1 MAAKV
6 LIANRGEIV
15 LRIARTCS
23 RLGYVPCGIY
33 SEADR
38 GSLHIKHCKEA
49 VNIGGY
55 RPSESYLCADKI
67 IKAATKLG
75 CEMVHP
81 GYGFLAENQGFAAL
95 CEKSGI
101 TFIGPSSSTLE
112 LTGDKARAREV
123 ASAVAPVVEGGEV
136 ADESEALVLAET
148 IGFPVILKAVKG
160 GGGRG
165 LRVASS
171 TVELKQAFISS
182 QSESM
187 LSFGSSR
194 LYIEKYLENP
204 RHIEVQILGDSKT
217 DSTIQLGERE
227 CSVQRRHQKL
237 IEETPSAAIDN
248 GMRERLTESAIAIAR
263 KVKYDN
269 AGTIE
274 FLYKD
279 RKFYFMEVNSRIQ
292 VEHPITEMVTGVDIV
307 EQQFR
312 IGAGQ
317 GLGIRQSEVSCRGHA
332 IECRINAE
340 HPITFAPYP
349 GQVEKFV
356 PPTGNGI
363 RIDSALYTGYT
374 VPPFYDSLL
383 AKVVC
388 HAENRSAAIEK
399 MKRALASTKIGGIPT
414 TIPFHLSALHDYRF
428 ISGNYNTSFA
438 SDLKQYTSKAGEAAA
453 AVFAALPK
461 RRRAPV
467 IHAKEGKDF
476 DPWLK
481 SRSEAV
487 LSRANA
493 LEQRRHR
500 ID

>member
-1 MAAKV
+1 LAAKV

-38 GSLHIKHCKEA
+38 GSLHIKQCKEA

-67 IKAATKLG
+67 IKAAAKLG

-81 GYGFLAENQGFAAL
+81 GYGFLAENREFASL
-95 CEKSGI
+95 CETSGI

-112 LTGDKARAREV
+112 LTGDKARARQV
-123 ASAVAPVVEGGEV
+123 ASDVAPVVEGGEV
-136 ADESEALVLAET
+136 ANETEAVRLAET
-148 IGFPVILKAVKG
+148 IGFPIILKAVKG

-165 LRVASS
+165 LRVVNS
-171 TVELKQAFISS
+171 TVELKQAFSSS

-187 LSFGSSR
+187 LSFGSGR
-194 LYIEKYLENP
+194 LYLEKYLENP

-217 DSTIQLGERE
+217 DTTIQLGERE

-237 IEETPSAAIDN
+237 IEETPSAALDSM
-248 GMRERLTESAIAIAR
+248 MRKRLTESAIEIAK

-279 RKFYFMEVNSRIQ
+279 GKFYFMEVNSRIQ

-307 EQQFR
+307 EQQFQ
-312 IGAGQ
+312 IAAGQ
-317 GLGIRQSEVSCRGHA
+317 GLGIKQSDVTFRGHA

-349 GQVEKFV
+349 GQVAKFI
-356 PPTGNGI
+356 PPAGSGI
-363 RIDSALYTGYT
+363 RVDSALYPGYT

-388 HAENRSAAIEK
+388 HAESRSAAIEK
-399 MKRALASTKIGGIPT
+399 MKRALTSTKIGGIPT
-414 TIPFHLSALHDYRF
+414 TISFHLSALHDHRF
-428 ISGNYNTSFA
+428 ISGNYDTSFA
-438 SDLKQYTSKAGEAAA
+438 TDLKHYSSKAGEAAA
-453 AVFAALPK
+453 AVFTILPK
-461 RRRAPV
+461 RRRSS
-467 IHAKEGKDF
+467 IINTGEGKDS

-481 SRSEAV
+481 SRSETI
-487 LSRANA
+487 LSRAND
-493 LEQRRHR
+493 LEARRH
-500 ID
+500 